1 MDTSSCD
8 LDRWRVRHVVPSASH
23 HPNRY
28 AAAAVN
34 LLPLIPV
41 RKLPGGEE
49 AKLLSASEC
58 GLGVDFDSIW
68 RSHNGWTTK
77 QVQPSIK

>member
-1 MDTSSCD
+1 
-8 LDRWRVRHVVPSASH
+8 
-23 HPNRY
+23 
-28 AAAAVN
+28 VN
-34 LLPLIPV
+34 LLSLIPV

-58 GLGVDFDSIW
+58 GLGVNFDSIW